1 MEFSEVF
8 YPRRSYFISIQLPQ
22 CATKQPLHI
31 YHISFDIGL
40 GFGNIYIYG
49 NYTFK
54 CNEQTLMR
62 FKLKQVVTIGH

>member
-8 YPRRSYFISIQLPQ
+8 YPRRSYFIAIKLPQ

-40 GFGNIYIYG
+40 GFGNVYIW
-49 NYTFK
+49 K
-54 CNEQTLMR
+54 S
-62 FKLKQVVTIGH
+62 